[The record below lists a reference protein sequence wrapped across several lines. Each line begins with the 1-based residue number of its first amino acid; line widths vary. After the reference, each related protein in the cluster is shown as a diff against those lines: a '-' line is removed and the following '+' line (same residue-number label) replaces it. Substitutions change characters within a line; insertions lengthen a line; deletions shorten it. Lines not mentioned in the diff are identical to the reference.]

1 VNAVPANG
9 PAASTARAPKRSL
22 RPAKPGASDLAR
34 VTRRSARSG
43 LDQVEGTER
52 NARPTQAQE
61 KQTSQSKGRPEAPDV
76 LAFRLA
82 GRVADHE
89 PGWHLPRF
97 TVLARQFGVK
107 PQQVAA
113 AVDKLVAIDVVRR
126 LPSGEFGRVSPA
138 EYHIPLRAR
147 AEMSAR
153 IEPVGGPLAC
163 RSQTVSLYSV
173 PDEVAYAIGPAAGEP
188 GCLLK
193 RQYAV
198 ADQPASVST
207 TYAAA
212 SATPVLQEIASAQH
226 PALPPLMPSG
236 NEARNRSSFACPALQ
251 LEMQQLSAG
260 TSQHFAA

>member
-1 VNAVPANG
+1 M
-9 PAASTARAPKRSL
+9 
-22 RPAKPGASDLAR
+22 
-34 VTRRSARSG
+34 
-43 LDQVEGTER
+43 
-52 NARPTQAQE
+52 
-61 KQTSQSKGRPEAPDV
+61 
-76 LAFRLA
+76 
-82 GRVADHE
+82 
-89 PGWHLPRF
+89 
-97 TVLARQFGVK
+97 K